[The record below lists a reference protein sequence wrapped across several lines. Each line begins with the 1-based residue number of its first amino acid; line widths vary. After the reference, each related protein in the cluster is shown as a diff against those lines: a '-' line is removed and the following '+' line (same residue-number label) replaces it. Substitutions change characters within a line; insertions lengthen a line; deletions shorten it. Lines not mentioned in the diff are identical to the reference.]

1 MTNTKAYFTSQ
12 KSPNSACINS
22 RRKTSSAYQHM
33 FLEDFCRGFSFELAE
48 DPDDRFFYD
57 VTPEGAM
64 LKKLLTFQKYDFLK
78 YDLDQLLSHIMRTLV
93 FSGKAFLEI
102 VQITDADKNVVG
114 IALVPFEPILS
125 FRCSSNTYFA
135 SIQKDK
141 KIRFF
146 KIGNSNLINFRLS
159 DLGFWR
165 YYFKLY
171 YKYLRCLDILEVSDM
186 SLSAKETSFDFDVWK
201 AKREYKLLKCSRKIG
216 WYGRNTSNQYMSE
229 AYLLYRIIQWRSL
242 RKRFLEYFLEQINAS
257 LKPICKNLKIN
268 GVLFSKCISYDYDD
282 LLQKLY
288 TGEIN
293 YNQLGDYVFP
303 HKC

>member
-12 KSPNSACINS
+12 KSPNSAYINF
-22 RRKTSSAYQHM
+22 RRKKSSAYQHM
-33 FLEDFCRGFSFELAE
+33 FLEDFCRGFSFELAQ
-48 DPDDRFFYD
+48 DPDDRIFYD

-125 FRCSSNTYFA
+125 FRCSPNTYFA

-242 RKRFLEYFLEQINAS
+242 RKRFLEYFLEQINTA
-257 LKPICKNLKIN
+257 LKPICKDLKIN
-268 GVLFSKCISYDYDD
+268 GVLFSKSISYDYDD

-293 YNQLGDYVFP
+293 YNQLGDYVF
-303 HKC
+303 HRKR